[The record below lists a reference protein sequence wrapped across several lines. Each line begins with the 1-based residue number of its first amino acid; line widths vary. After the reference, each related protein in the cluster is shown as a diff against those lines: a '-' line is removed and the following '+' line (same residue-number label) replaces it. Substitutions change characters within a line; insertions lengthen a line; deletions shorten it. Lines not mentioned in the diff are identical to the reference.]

1 MDALLSAIGPLPGQP
16 LPTGNT
22 EEVDLEAKPDH
33 ELNVADRMTLINKSL
48 DEQILYES
56 MFTLMNVNKHT
67 VEAAE
72 ENRVALNDYVYQ
84 DIEMLTDHYGSEEKS
99 IFQVINKTQTH
110 SGKIMLKEMLLNP
123 VTDVPLL
130 EKRQKLI
137 KEIGVHKSALLPHI
151 EKICETE
158 KEMLWFYQDKNMHH
172 LEMMNDLI
180 YFNYDFIPFLDVNEI
195 LNGNEKALLFTNIY
209 KIFLSPALTIITPI
223 ANLIIPI
230 VLFFWFQR
238 KTGIKLQWSMIYKIL
253 MNIMFG
259 SDSFNLLIKNPSR
272 ALMAN
277 ILTKG
282 LYMFLYFQNVYYSI
296 QNAKNTNKIINMIH
310 EKLNYMTK
318 YVRNV
323 HEIITYCHRNGV
335 RNHYDA
341 SINLSLDRCKKYI
354 EIYQHLFKDSI
365 FEKTPSLFSN
375 KGKILYT
382 YRHFNKIKDDFTHL
396 FHYVGMI
403 DAFAALNNLV
413 YAHDPK
419 TNPYTFV
426 KYIQGGSQSQEE
438 KREPTIRFEEI
449 WHPYLVK
456 DTRLNSLEMDKKHLL
471 ITGPNAAGKSTFIK
485 SVIVNMVLGQTV
497 GIAAA
502 SRFEMTPF
510 HLIETYL
517 QIPDAKGVSSLFEA
531 EMLRSKLYI
540 DKLKKMP
547 ANRLSFIVLDEI
559 FSSTNY
565 TEGFSGAYAIL
576 KKIAS
581 FPNAMSMTTTHYSD
595 LEYLEKATQGKIM
608 NYHFEIDRHP
618 QTNEIIFNYRLKS
631 GVSRNYIALE
641 LLKNNGFDEDLIDCA
656 IEMSK
661 RIQIHLADD
670 DRGNSF
676 ITTEEPV
683 DKNSFKT
690 TEKPVGESSVK
701 PVQEEIPVEPVEESS
716 VEPVQEEIPV
726 EPVQEEIP
734 VEPVEE
740 IPLEPVEESSV
751 EPVQEEIP
759 VEPVEESS
767 VEPVQEEIPLEPVE
781 ESSVKPV
788 EESSIEPVREEIP
801 VEPEIKEKKKR
812 GRKSKKE

>member
-1 MDALLSAIGPLPGQP
+1 MDALLSAIGPLPGAP
-16 LPTGNT
+16 LPNQPGV

-33 ELNVADRMTLINKSL
+33 ELNVTDRMTLINKSL

-67 VEAAE
+67 VTAEE
-72 ENRVALNDYVYQ
+72 ENRATLNDYVYQ
-84 DIEMLTDHYGSEEKS
+84 DIEMLADHYGNEEKS
-99 IFQVINKTQTH
+99 IFQMIDKTQTH
-110 SGKIMLKEMLLNP
+110 SGKIMLKEMLLAP
-123 VTDVPLL
+123 ITDISLL

-137 KEIGVHKSALLPHI
+137 KEIGVHKKALLPHI
-151 EKICETE
+151 EKIRATE
-158 KEMLWFYQDKNMHH
+158 KEMLWFYQEKNMHH

-223 ANLIIPI
+223 VNFIIPI

-238 KTGIKLQWSMIYKIL
+238 KTGIKLQWSMIWKVL

-259 SDSFNLLIKNPSR
+259 SDSFNMLFKNPSR
-272 ALMAN
+272 ALLAN

-282 LYMFLYFQNVYYSI
+282 LYVFLYFQNVYYSI

-310 EKLNYMTK
+310 EKLNHLTG

-323 HEIITYCHRNGV
+323 HEIISYCHRYGV

-341 SINLSLDRCKKYI
+341 SIDLSLDRCKKYI
-354 EIYQHLFKDSI
+354 EIYQHLFKHSI
-365 FEKTPSLFSN
+365 FETEPSLFSN

-382 YRHFNKIKDDFTHL
+382 YRHFNKIKDDFIHL

-413 YAHDPK
+413 YAHDPT
-419 TNPYTFV
+419 TNPYTFT
-426 KYIQGGSQSQEE
+426 KYIKDTESKTDTETTCDQSARPEE
-438 KREPTIRFEEI
+438 EPRLTKEPTIRFEDI
-449 WHPYLVK
+449 WHPYLIK
-456 DTRLNSLEMDKKHLL
+456 DTRLNSLDIDKKHIL

-485 SVIVNMVLGQTV
+485 SVIVNLILSQTV

-502 SRFEMTPF
+502 SHFEMTPF

-531 EMLRSKLYI
+531 EMLRSKHYI

-547 ANRLSFIVLDEI
+547 QARLSFIVLDEI

-565 TEGFSGAYAIL
+565 MEGFSGAYAIL

-595 LEYLEKATQGKIM
+595 LEYLEKATHGKIL
-608 NYHFEIDRHP
+608 NYHFEIDRNP
-618 QTNEIIFNYRLKS
+618 QTNEIIFNYRLKT

-641 LLKNNGFDEDLIDCA
+641 LLKDNGFDEDLIDCA
-656 IEMSK
+656 MEMCK
-661 RIQIHLADD
+661 RIQIHLADPV
-670 DRGNSF
+670 NEEVSS
-676 ITTEEPV
+676 EPV
-683 DKNSFKT
+683 NEEVSSD
-690 TEKPVGESSVK
+690 PVNEEVSSD
-701 PVQEEIPVEPVEESS
+701 PVNEEVSSDPVNEEVSSEPVNEEVSS
-716 VEPVQEEIPV
+716 EPVNEEV
-726 EPVQEEIP
+726 
-734 VEPVEE
+734 
-740 IPLEPVEESSV
+740 SS
-751 EPVQEEIP
+751 
-759 VEPVEESS
+759 
-767 VEPVQEEIPLEPVE
+767 
-781 ESSVKPV
+781 
-788 EESSIEPVREEIP
+788 
-801 VEPEIKEKKKR
+801 EPEIKEEKREVKKR
-812 GRKSKKE
+812 GRKSKKSKE